1 MAGSRIKV
9 VILGGSA
16 LATPM
21 IFDAMG
27 KLEATKIYDFVLLG
41 RDEGRLSLVKQVS
54 DEIINNNPGLNVST
68 HVSTDIE
75 SSLSGM
81 DYCINQIRVGG
92 LEGRAFDETFPRQ
105 FGIPGEETVGPG
117 GFTNSMRGIPLT
129 IEICRMIEKH
139 APNATLLNLTNPS
152 SIVHY
157 AVRRYTSVNVIG
169 TCDSPVSLTGMV
181 AGLLNLPVDE
191 IEFELGGMHHFGW
204 IVGVKHDGKDYLPEL
219 LQRADEMPKLGTD
232 PEIIRAIGAVPTYYF
247 KYYFHPDRM
256 LAATEGRTIRAHQLM
271 ELSDQILQAY
281 REWQPG
287 DPPNMLKKRGAVW
300 YDKIVVPT
308 LLALAENQTTEL
320 ILSTDNNDSFPWLPG
335 DAIVEGRVPIQ
346 EGEMG
351 AVCSFDPPQD
361 VKAMMS
367 QNCTYEM
374 LAAQAIVEQDREK
387 ALRALMANLLV
398 SNFNQAR
405 GILNLVWPGEDKINF
420 KSFDLKQPENGSEA
434 FKVPTLYYGDN
445 LVENLH
451 LSEEDY
457 TLITMEEPWELFKDR
472 VQQKPTRVFF
482 VTELDWYR
490 LEALERQLPEVE
502 AIVALGGGT
511 VTDAA
516 KYLAWRRHLP
526 VDVFPSIT
534 SVDASVTKSIAARS
548 GGHVTYIGYIVP
560 RNVYIDYPLIQG
572 APKRLNI
579 SGVGDIICSYTALWD
594 WRLAHEHTGE
604 SYDPDVVSQM
614 EAWLERIHTGAWEIK
629 LVSKK
634 GIQLIMQAFEDIS
647 LICRRFGSSRPQEA
661 SDHTFAYN
669 AEFQTGKNFLH
680 GELVALGTYVMA
692 KLQGREMTYLSEVY
706 QKTGLLWQP
715 RDIGLTKDE
724 FSNIMTTLNW
734 YQKSFGRRYS
744 ILDEKTIQPEFI
756 NELIEELQF
765 EIK

>member
-9 VILGGSA
+9 VVLGGSA

-27 KLEATKIYDFVLLG
+27 NFKATKKYDFVMLG
-41 RDEGRLSLVKQVS
+41 RDEERLNLVKQVS
-54 DEIINNNPGLNVST
+54 DDIIKNSPGLDIST
-68 HVSTDIE
+68 QVSTDIE

-117 GFTNSMRGIPLT
+117 GFTNSMRGIPVT
-129 IEICRMIEKH
+129 IDICRMIEKH

-157 AVRRYTSVNVIG
+157 AVRRYTGVNVIG
-169 TCDSPVSLTGMV
+169 TCDSPISLIGMV
-181 AGLLNLPVDE
+181 AGLLNLPVEE

-204 IVGVKHDGKDYLPEL
+204 IVGVKHNGKDYLPEL
-219 LQRADEMPKLGTD
+219 LERADEMPKLGTD
-232 PEIIRAIGAVPTYYF
+232 PEVIRAIGAIPAYYF

-271 ELSDQILQAY
+271 ELSNQLLQAY
-281 REWQPG
+281 RDWKPG
-287 DPPNMLKKRGAVW
+287 VPPSMLKRRGAVW

-320 ILSTDNNDSFPWLPG
+320 ILSTDNNDSFPWLPE
-335 DAIVEGRVPIQ
+335 DAIVEGKVPIRD
-346 EGEMG
+346 GKLG
-351 AVCSFDPPQD
+351 AVSTFDPPQD

-367 QNCTYEM
+367 QNCAYEM

-387 ALRALMANLLV
+387 ALRSLMANLLV

-405 GILNLVWPGEDKINF
+405 GILNLVWPGEDKVNF
-420 KSFDLKQPENGSEA
+420 KSIDLKQPETDSET
-434 FKVPTLYYGDN
+434 FKVPILYYGDN
-445 LVENLH
+445 LVEDLH
-451 LSEEDY
+451 LPEGDY
-457 TLITMEEPWELFKDR
+457 ALITMEEPWELFKDR
-472 VQQKPTRVFF
+472 VHYKPACVFF

-502 AIVALGGGT
+502 AVVALGGGT

-516 KYLAWRRHLP
+516 KYLAWRRHIP

-534 SVDASVTKSIAARS
+534 SVDAAVTKSIAARS

-594 WRLAHEHTGE
+594 WRLAYEHKGE
-604 SYDPDVVSQM
+604 SYDPNAVHQM
-614 EAWLERIHTGAWEIK
+614 EEWLKRVHNGAGDIK
-629 LVSKK
+629 QVNKK

-692 KLQGREMTYLSEVY
+692 QLQGREMTYLEEFY
-706 QKTGLLWQP
+706 QTTGLLWQP
-715 RDIGLTKDE
+715 RDIGLTEVE
-724 FSNIMTTLNW
+724 FSKIMASLNW

-744 ILDEKTIQPEFI
+744 ILDEKTIEPDFI
-756 NELIEELQF
+756 RELVGRLQF
-765 EIK
+765 